1 MILFGRK
8 DKLLATREI
17 PNELCES
24 CGEMGGVVSIF
35 QIYYHVAKIPFFPL
49 SRRVASQCY
58 SCRKVKVKKDFSD
71 QQKTVAELLRKETK
85 TPLWTMI
92 GSGLIL
98 VYLFLNYLI
107 KLI

>member
-17 PNELCES
+17 PQELCES
-24 CGEMGGVVSIF
+24 CGERGGIVSVF

-49 SRRVASQCY
+49 SRRAASQCY
-58 SCRKVKVKKDFSD
+58 SCRKVKVKKDFSN
-71 QQKTVAELLRKETK
+71 QQIMVSELLKKETK
-85 TPLWTMI
+85 TPFWTMI

-98 VYLFLNYLI
+98 IYLVLNYLI

>member
-17 PNELCES
+17 PEELCES
-24 CGEMGGVVSIF
+24 CGERGGIVSIF
-35 QIYYHVAKIPFFPL
+35 QIYYHVVKIPFFPL
-49 SRRVASQCY
+49 ARRAASQCY
-58 SCRKVKVKKDFSD
+58 SCRKVKVKKDFSN
-71 QQKTVAELLRKETK
+71 QQRMVSKLLKKETN

-98 VYLFLNYLI
+98 ICLVFNYLI
-107 KLI
+107 RLI

>member
-17 PNELCES
+17 PEELCES
-24 CGEMGGVVSIF
+24 CGERGGIVSIF

-49 SRRVASQCY
+49 SRRAASQCY
-58 SCRKVKVKKDFSD
+58 SCRKVKVKKDFSN
-71 QQKTVAELLRKETK
+71 QQRMVSKLLKKETK

-92 GSGLIL
+92 GSCLIL
-98 VYLFLNYLI
+98 ICLVLNYLI
-107 KLI
+107 RLI